1 MNRRGSVAM
10 TVAICMITLVG
21 IAGLAI
27 DLARLWAVKSR
38 LQTSLDAAALV
49 AAREVSSSTM

>member
-21 IAGLAI
+21 FAGLAI